1 MSKTNPYEGMTREQL
16 LAAMPPWKED
26 AERIRSSG
34 LECPKTMTEAV
45 ALLERIDAA
54 QVGEAQ
60 VGGMGLDRRRE
71 ILTEAE
77 RRLIDDEK
85 RWLKAAEHNRAWIK
99 EVRAMGEYHAAQKRV
114 HMEAEYWAKQ
124 QSRSRGNYDPIGR
137 FVNEVRR
144 ESGDV

>member
-1 MSKTNPYEGMTREQL
+1 MSIDYRYKGPMLREGMSLEEIREVKKQAMAHREWL
-16 LAAMPPWKED
+16 LANMPSLKEQGPEAEKRVD
-26 AERIRSSG
+26 A
-34 LECPKTMTEAV
+34 T
-45 ALLERIDAA
+45 
-54 QVGEAQ
+54 

-71 ILTEAE
+71 ILSEAE

-99 EVRAMGEYHAAQKRV
+99 EVRAMGEYHAAQKRA

-137 FVNEVRR
+137 FVNEIAQEIGEV
-144 ESGDV
+144 GDV